1 MKVMWENDRPVPV
14 GKTVRSSWVDMPNQE
29 RNRQEWLY
37 PVLRTGQADSAMK
50 HYLEAEY
57 QRKHDEAIYKLRMV
71 AAKLRAKRDGV

>member
-29 RNRQEWLY
+29 RNRQAWLY